1 MRTMHLFAGG
11 GGGLLA
17 DLILGHEPIVAV
29 EWDAYCCELLRARRD
44 DGWYPELEVW
54 QGDVRSFDPSTYAG
68 RVDCIH
74 AGFPCQDLS
83 TAGKR
88 SGLGPGT
95 RSGLYR
101 EVLRIADALRPPY
114 LFLENVAAILGQGVE
129 QVLGDLAAMGYD
141 ARWCTLRASDVGA
154 PHQRDRWWCLAWRAD
169 ADSDDGLAGGMGKN
183 AWPDWGNVLAWLG
196 TVVNA
201 NCQRQQKHQD
211 VVISTGSEQ
220 PCRSAVEKRREEWWS
235 IEPDVGRVVDGL
247 APGIYRRRLA
257 ALGNGQVPLQAATAW
272 VLLGGPVGWLQ
283 RETA

>member
-1 MRTMHLFAGG
+1 MHTMHLFAGG

-29 EWDAYCCELLRARRD
+29 EWDTYCCELLRARRE
-44 DGWYPELEVW
+44 DGWYPRLEVW
-54 QGDVRSFDPSTYAG
+54 QGDVRSFDPSSYAG

-88 SGLGPGT
+88 AGLGHGT

-114 LFLENVAAILGQGVE
+114 LFLENVAAILGQGVD
-129 QVLGDLAAMGYD
+129 QVIGDLAALGYD

-169 ADSDDGLAGGMGKN
+169 ADGQRQPK
-183 AWPDWGNVLAWLG
+183 PDTQGWQSHLAWLG
-196 TVVNA
+196 AVVHA
-201 NCQRQQKHQD
+201 HSQRQPPYKVD
-211 VVISTGSEQ
+211 PVAAESAQ
-220 PCRSAVEKRREEWWS
+220 PQRRFDATRLSDWWD
-235 IEPDVGRVVDGL
+235 IEPPVGRVVDGVAARL
-247 APGIYRRRLA
+247 YRHRLR

-272 VLLGGPVGWLQ
+272 VLLGGPVGWMK
-283 RETA
+283 